1 MNESS
6 KNILESIVADLKEY
20 IIVQKEYWK
29 LDTIEKLS
37 LIVSFFII
45 VLLCMGAFFFAF
57 AYFSIALLFLFKGI
71 LGDFVSALFIVCG
84 INLLII
90 ALIIIFRRFFFF
102 SPMVRL
108 ISKLLK

>member
-1 MNESS
+1 MNENTS
-6 KNILESIVADLKEY
+6 ESIIADIKEY
-20 IIVQKEYWK
+20 ITIQKEYWK
-29 LDTIEKLS
+29 LDAIEKLS
-37 LIVSFFII
+37 LIASFCII

-57 AYFSIALLFLFKGI
+57 AYFSVALVFVFEEM
-71 LGDFVSALFIVCG
+71 LGNFIPALFVVCG

-90 ALIIIFRRFFFF
+90 ALIILFRRNLFF

>member
-6 KNILESIVADLKEY
+6 KNVLESIIADLKEY
-20 IIVQKEYWK
+20 VILQKEYWK
-29 LDTIEKLS
+29 LNTIEKLS
-37 LIVSFFII
+37 LTVSFFII

-57 AYFSIALLFLFKGI
+57 AYFSIALVFLFKEMLGI
-71 LGDFVSALFIVCG
+71 VPALFIVCG

-90 ALIIIFRRFFFF
+90 AMIILFRRFLFF

>member
-1 MNESS
+1 MS
-6 KNILESIVADLKEY
+6 KQVIADLKEY
-20 IIVQKEYWK
+20 IAIQKEYWK
-29 LDTIEKLS
+29 LNTIEKLS

-45 VLLCMGAFFFAF
+45 ILLCMGVFFFAF
-57 AYFSIALLFLFKGI
+57 AYFSIALVFSFKEI
-71 LGDFVSALFIVCG
+71 LGDFVPALFIVCG

-90 ALIIIFRRFFFF
+90 ALIILFRRFLFF

>member
-1 MNESS
+1 MNENS
-6 KNILESIVADLKEY
+6 KDIPGSIIADLKEY
-20 IIVQKEYWK
+20 IVVQKEYWK
-29 LDTIEKLS
+29 LDAIEKLS

-57 AYFSIALLFLFKGI
+57 AYFSIALVFLFQEI
-71 LGDFVSALFIVCG
+71 MGDFASALFVVCG

-90 ALIIIFRRFFFF
+90 ALIIIFRRFLFFN
-102 SPMVRL
+102 PMVRL